1 MSKLIFRYGAM
12 NSGKSIQVQ
21 TVAHNY
27 EERNMKVIIA
37 KPGKDTKAGDKV
49 SSRIG
54 LERKVDLIIKENDSL
69 LELYK
74 NGKIDFKDINC
85 IIVDEAQF
93 LQPSQVNEL
102 RAISEIADIPV
113 ICYGLRTDF
122 QTNSFPG
129 SKRLF
134 ELADIIEEIPTICSC
149 SKKAKFNARTLNGKF
164 VYEGEQVVIDGE
176 TDYEY
181 TSLCPKCYL
190 KKVLK
195 AKLTKG
201 NFFKRVIKDEDIAK
215 ILKLGIKE

>member
-27 EERNMKVIIA
+27 EERNMKVLIA

-69 LELYK
+69 LELYNK
-74 NGKIDFKDINC
+74 GEYELKKIRC

-93 LQPSQVNEL
+93 LSESQVNEL
-102 RAISEIADIPV
+102 RIISEIADIPV

-122 QTNSFPG
+122 QTVSFPG

-134 ELADIIEEIPTICSC
+134 ELADIIEEIPTICKC
-149 SKKAKFNARTLNGKF
+149 GKKAKFNARTYHDKY
-164 VYEGEQVVIDGE
+164 VYSGDQVVIDGAS
-176 TDYEY
+176 DYKY
-181 TSLCPKCYL
+181 TSLCTKCYIL
-190 KKVLK
+190 NVLK
-195 AKLTKG
+195 LKITKRK
-201 NFFKRVIKDEDIAK
+201 FFNRQLSTKEIKEIR
-215 ILKLGIKE
+215 KLGKKH